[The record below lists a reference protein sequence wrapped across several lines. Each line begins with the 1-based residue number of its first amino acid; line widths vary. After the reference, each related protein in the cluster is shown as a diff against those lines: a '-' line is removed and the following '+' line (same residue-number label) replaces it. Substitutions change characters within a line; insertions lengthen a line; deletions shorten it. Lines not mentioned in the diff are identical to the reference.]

1 MATRSLRPS
10 CAELGMSTARAI
22 PRQAVILVGG
32 EGTRLRPVTSRV
44 PKPVAPVVERPFV
57 AYILDNLAR
66 HGVERAVFSTGFLAE
81 AIEAVI
87 GDGARYGLEVAYAV
101 EDQPLGT
108 AGAIANCDSLLDDG
122 SFYVFNGDVLSDVDL
137 SALAATHVEK
147 GGMGAIF
154 LTPVEDPRRYG
165 LVELRD
171 DGSVAS
177 FLEKPGEWEGAA
189 LINAG
194 VYVLEPE
201 VLEMIPRGRLFSI
214 ERGVFPKLAA
224 AGSLYGHVD
233 HGYWRDIGT
242 PDSYLQAHFDILER
256 QVDTSVGDQLG
267 DQYLYVSP
275 TAELAVG
282 ARVVPPCYVGDG
294 VRVGA
299 GARVGPLTVLGADA
313 VVGEGAVVT
322 EAVVQ
327 AGVVIGAHAQ
337 VEGSILV
344 QGASVGAGSQLNSA
358 VLGEGCVIGA
368 GNRLAGGICVYP
380 YTELPD
386 SSIQFYEHLRGR
398 EGT

>member
-1 MATRSLRPS
+1 
-10 CAELGMSTARAI
+10 MSASRGH

-87 GDGARYGLEVAYAV
+87 GDGAAYGLQVDYAV

-108 AGAIANCDSLLDDG
+108 AGAIANCESVLEDG
-122 SFYVFNGDVLSDVDL
+122 SFFVFNGDVLSDVDL
-137 SALAATHVEK
+137 TALAATHVAR
-147 GGMGAIF
+147 GGMGTIF

-165 LVELRD
+165 LVELRE
-171 DGSVAS
+171 DGSVDS
-177 FLEKPGEWEGAA
+177 FLEKPGDWEGTA

-233 HGYWRDIGT
+233 QGYWRDIGT

-256 QVDTSVGDQLG
+256 QLDTSAGDALG
-267 DQYLYVSP
+267 EQYLYISP
-275 TAELAVG
+275 SAEVAPG
-282 ARVVPPCYVGDG
+282 ARVVPPCYIADG
-294 VRVGA
+294 ARVGA
-299 GARVGPLTVLGADA
+299 GARVGPLAVLGAGA
-313 VVGEGAVVT
+313 VVGEGATVL

-327 AGVVIGAHAQ
+327 EGVVIGAHAQ

-344 QGASVGAGSQLNSA
+344 RGSSVGAGTQLDGA
-358 VLGEGCVIGA
+358 VLGDSCVVGA
-368 GNRLAGGICVYP
+368 GNRLAGGICLYP
-380 YTELPD
+380 ETELPD
-386 SSIQFYEHLRGR
+386 NSVQFYEQLRRR
-398 EGT
+398 EGA

>member
-1 MATRSLRPS
+1 MSHTR
-10 CAELGMSTARAI
+10 GT

-32 EGTRLRPVTSRV
+32 EGRRLRPVTSRV

-87 GDGARYGLEVAYAV
+87 GDGAAYGLQVEYAV
-101 EDQPLGT
+101 ESEPLGT
-108 AGAIANCDSLLDDG
+108 AGAIANCEGKLLDD
-122 SFYVFNGDVLSDVDL
+122 SFFVFNGDVLSDVDL
-137 SALAATHVEK
+137 TALAAAHVDR
-147 GGMGAIF
+147 GGMGTIY
-154 LTPVEDPRRYG
+154 LTPVDDPRRYG
-165 LVELRD
+165 LVELRG

-177 FLEKPGEWEGAA
+177 FLEKPGEWEGTA

-201 VLEMIPRGRLFSI
+201 ILEMIPRGRHFSI

-256 QVDTSVGDQLG
+256 TVDTRVAEALG
-267 DQYLYVSP
+267 EQYLWVSP
-275 TAELAVG
+275 TATVDPR
-282 ARVVPPCYVGDG
+282 ARVIPPCFVADG
-294 VRVGA
+294 VRVEA
-299 GARVGPLTVLGADA
+299 GARVGPLAVLGAGC
-313 VVGEGAVVT
+313 VVAEGAVVV

-327 AGVVIGAHAQ
+327 AEVTIGAHAQ
-337 VEGSILV
+337 IEGSILV
-344 QGASVGAGSQLNSA
+344 RGSSVGSGTQLNGA
-358 VLGEGCVIGA
+358 VLGDGCAIGA

-380 YTELPD
+380 DTEIPD
-386 SSIQFYEHLRGR
+386 NSIQFYEQLRGR